1 MKPDTLIACAQAF
14 NNLIGTKYIIHLGRA
29 GKLAKFTVTFEKED
43 CFHLMGLHY
52 LIDRRDNRNRGLI
65 LDELLTNPKYRHRV
79 ASSKHWIH
87 DLENRVACTTVLE
100 QILDDNNTIYRYNPK
115 RLFFH
120 SQIKAEYL
128 LVESSFAVTPDFNS
142 DVYLFIDKRDSE
154 KTDRYCKSIFPKRD
168 HDFTEN
174 QAKWTLLYKEKIN
187 ANSASIIL
195 YQHKGYIP

>member
-1 MKPDTLIACAQAF
+1 M
-14 NNLIGTKYIIHLGRA
+14 
-29 GKLAKFTVTFEKED
+29 
-43 CFHLMGLHY
+43 
-52 LIDRRDNRNRGLI
+52 
-65 LDELLTNPKYRHRV
+65 
-79 ASSKHWIH
+79 
-87 DLENRVACTTVLE
+87 ACTTVLE

-168 HDFTEN
+168 RDFTEN

-187 ANSASIIL
+187 ANSVGTIL
-195 YQHKGYIP
+195 YQHNNKCNDTDTHRCNHLVAKNLFNYLNNIIFQCAFCAYRLYLNHLLSTIENACFSNPFL